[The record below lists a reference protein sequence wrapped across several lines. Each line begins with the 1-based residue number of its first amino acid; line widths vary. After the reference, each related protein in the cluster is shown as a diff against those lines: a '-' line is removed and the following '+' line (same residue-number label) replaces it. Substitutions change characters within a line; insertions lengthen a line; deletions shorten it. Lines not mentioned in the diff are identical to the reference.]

1 MSLSTQC
8 FVCSLPCGLRSGR
21 LPVSLASLVS
31 RDNVGGGNVRSAT
44 PRRFFVAFGRFG
56 CILTFFCKSSMAILL
71 LRFAGFQIP
80 VGRCLFLHRGAQ
92 LLYSTARMELGSASM
107 CQVLRT
113 LQPGSSHQE
122 IVAPAYVVRMALRTS
137 IRTVSCKI
145 PSEICVWCRVAK
157 NSPPSFETLDGIG
170 AFCEHASWITGTCT

>member
-1 MSLSTQC
+1 M
-8 FVCSLPCGLRSGR
+8 LR
-21 LPVSLASLVS
+21 LFASLWPP
-31 RDNVGGGNVRSAT
+31 VGPSACF
-44 PRRFFVAFGRFG
+44 PRISCFPRQCRRWKCALCDPKAFVFAFGRFG

-157 NSPPSFETLDGIG
+157 NSPPSFETLVGIC